1 MAVKMTFTLD
11 EKTVKAIDLMAGKV
25 AQARRARL
33 CARECNCGLE
43 RGERMSDEERL
54 RKIAAIKEMMARPPE
69 KTQAEV
75 DRELADLRDSRRRGW
90 SRPSDHK

>member
-11 EKTVKAIDLMAGKV
+11 DETVKAINLMA
-25 AQARRARL
+25 ARSRKPKSQIV
-33 CARECNCGLE
+33 REGVQLRLE
-43 RGERMSDEERL
+43 RGERMSDEERQ

-75 DRELADLRDSRRRGW
+75 DRELADIRDSRRRGW